1 MRVQIRRARDS
12 PIPVR
17 ESVFDPQFAVA
28 NHQSFTILY
37 VPSHVT
43 LTQWAFVLATM
54 RLDDYDKR
62 DGKRV
67 WLTSDEI
74 EMLIDHADHAR
85 QRIAF
90 TLGGRAGLRRSEIVS
105 VTRSDFQHGPEGFVR
120 VWGDYAKR
128 DKYREAPIPSNFE
141 AFVRGVTESDAED
154 APVVDVTATT
164 VYRWVRRAAERL
176 QAETGDPGWQY
187 LDVHDLRRS
196 WGGHL
201 LWNCGVLPAV
211 VKEFGGWDD
220 WQTFQKHYL
229 GEITPE
235 AQQRER
241 AKINYAGGRGSSE
254 TMPFSPRTA
263 GLSDA
268 YSFSD

>member
-1 MRVQIRRARDS
+1 MIMALLNPKSATACYTTGIVLIVVRLLVQS
-12 PIPVR
+12 WQVK
-17 ESVFDPQFAVA
+17 
-28 NHQSFTILY
+28 
-37 VPSHVT
+37 
-43 LTQWAFVLATM
+43 M
-54 RLDDYDKR
+54 RLDDYAKK

-74 EMLIDHADHAR
+74 ELLIDEAQSAH

-105 VTRSDFQHGPEGFVR
+105 VTPNDFTHGPDGFVR

-128 DKYREAPIPSNFE
+128 DKYREAPIPSDFQ
-141 AFVRGVTESDAED
+141 AFVEGVTDAQ
-154 APVVDVTATT
+154 APDSPVLDVSGTT
-164 VYRWVRRAAERL
+164 VYRWVQRAAERL
-176 QAETGDPGWQY
+176 QAQTNDSGWSY

-201 LWNCGVLPAV
+201 LWNCGVLPTV
-211 VKEFGGWDD
+211 VMEFGGWSD
-220 WQTFQKHYL
+220 WATFAEHYM

-241 AKINYAGGRGSSE
+241 SKIDYVGGDPE
-254 TMPFSPRTA
+254 EDTVPFSPRTVGA
-263 GLSDA
+263 QKA
-268 YSFSD
+268 YGQR